1 MMRTRRRNHV
11 VSICLARGIPLQV
24 NVKSPVSLVGLRRSN
39 DWSVVK
45 WAKRAE
51 SGRAP
56 GLTFLCRTGAL
67 YRIKRRV
74 EPVIDTRKC
83 DAGGDACWRRV
94 PLSSCFFGVHSSVVS
109 TLHVSSRKPTS
120 SDAVDCEQRGLVVNG
135 LSQSDR
141 RKKDFVRGWWI
152 ISAIM
157 NSWKASKGIW
167 FE

>member
-1 MMRTRRRNHV
+1 MSGTWHSITGKCKITRFTRWITQIQWLVGRQVSQTSRKWPGAGIDFSLSNRRV
-11 VSICLARGIPLQV
+11 VSHQT
-24 NVKSPVSLVGLRRSN
+24 
-39 DWSVVK
+39 
-45 WAKRAE
+45 
-51 SGRAP
+51 SGR
-56 GLTFLCRTGAL
+56 TGHW
-67 YRIKRRV
+67 YQEMWRW
-74 EPVIDTRKC
+74 
-83 DAGGDACWRRV
+83 WRRV
-94 PLSSCFFGVHSSVVS
+94 LTAGPAFFFFLGVHSSVVS

-120 SDAVDCEQRGLVVNG
+120 SDAVDCEQRRLVVNG

>member
-1 MMRTRRRNHV
+1 MSGTWHSITGKCKITRFTRW
-11 VSICLARGIPLQV
+11 ITQIQW
-24 NVKSPVSLVGLRRSN
+24 LVGRQVSQTSR
-39 DWSVVK
+39 K
-45 WAKRAE
+45 W
-51 SGRAP
+51 P
-56 GLTFLCRTGAL
+56 GAGIDFSCRTGAL